1 MLDGYFA
8 EDPEGLVPRSHAR
21 GPWSE
26 DMIHGRL
33 FAALAAREVERRH
46 LEGGLHI
53 ARVTAD
59 LFRATPMVP
68 LTLRASRVRDG
79 RRVRLVD
86 VDVVADGR
94 PAARVSV
101 LLAAA
106 QGAPP
111 GRVWGLGSWGL
122 LPPVGLEPPEAGRA
136 EAAGYPQLHFES
148 AGFGDTSE
156 PVRAWLRDRWPLVD
170 GEELTPAQRAVLAS
184 DLANPVSNW
193 GDRGLH
199 YINADI
205 TLEMVRAPQGEW
217 IGLEVLDHLDSDGI
231 AIGSCR
237 VHDELGPLGQ
247 SNVVGMVYGSPMQPV
262 APPSA
267 SESGT

>member
-8 EDPEGLVPRSHAR
+8 KGPEGLIPRSHAR
-21 GPWSE
+21 SPWSD

-46 LEGGLHI
+46 LEGGLRI
-53 ARVTAD
+53 ARLTAD

-68 LTLRASRVRDG
+68 LTLRATRIRDG

-86 VDVVADGR
+86 VDVVAEGR
-94 PAARVSV
+94 PAARVGV

-106 QGAPP
+106 QGTPP
-111 GRVWGLGSWGL
+111 GHVWGQGIWDL
-122 LPPVGLEPPEAGRA
+122 LPPDGREPPASDRAGT
-136 EAAGYPQLHFES
+136 AGYPELHFES
-148 AGFGDTSE
+148 AGLGDTSG
-156 PVRAWLRDRWPLVD
+156 PLRAWLRDRWPLVD

-184 DLANPVSNW
+184 DLANPLSNW

-205 TLEMVRAPQGEW
+205 TLEMVRTPRGEW

-237 VHDELGPLGQ
+237 VHDESGPFGH
-247 SNVVGMVYGSPMQPV
+247 SVVVGMVHGSPMSPI
-262 APPSA
+262 APRSA
-267 SESGT
+267 SEAGT